1 MQMANLRRVP
11 AGRVVRTGMPLPLVP
26 ARRRRYK
33 RRLFTEDAEGLFVS
47 CVCLIFGI
55 LAVVQAVKGVFW

>member
-1 MQMANLRRVP
+1 M
-11 AGRVVRTGMPLPLVP
+11 PLVP